1 MCLWCLENFLHSALA
16 LLYIWDDNFLPSIC
30 CQSYFTYRKNWQF
43 TKFVFV
49 FTDCYVED
57 ERSNHR
63 GTFCWRYPTVN
74 WPILTEM
81 KAAMISS
88 PLTILS
94 RLDAFI
100 LEAGWLTL
108 RIVSIWLRQKKQQ
121 TIPLRDNGLLTRFK
135 LMSNMN
141 ELIAR
146 NWNWN
151 DGCYYKGNG
160 NENYFYLLREN
171 ENMGTNLNFIP
182 SPISNPVSCSLFC
195 YHFPF
200 SHNR

>member
-1 MCLWCLENFLHSALA
+1 MCAWCLENFLHSALA
-16 LLYIWDDNFLPSIC
+16 LLFIWDDNFLTSIC

-43 TKFVFV
+43 TKFVFI

-63 GTFCWRYPTVN
+63 GTVCWRYPTVN
-74 WPILTEM
+74 WPIHTEM

-94 RLDAFI
+94 GLDAFI

-108 RIVSIWLRQKKQQ
+108 RIISIWLRQKKQQ
-121 TIPLRDNGLLTRFK
+121 TISLTDNGLLNRFK
-135 LMSNMN
+135 LMWNMN

-146 NWNWN
+146 NKLERWMLLQRERERELLLSVMGKW
-151 DGCYYKGNG
+151 KNG
-160 NENYFYLLREN
+160 NKSKLY
-171 ENMGTNLNFIP
+171 P
-182 SPISNPVSCSLFC
+182 
-195 YHFPF
+195 
-200 SHNR
+200 